1 MHIIMNPYLA
11 DQILVFLEEKVHYT
25 VIVHTG
31 NVKFAGTDADVFIQM
46 FGENGRCSRRTKLDD
61 SQNNFE
67 KGMEDIFEVYG
78 IF

>member
-1 MHIIMNPYLA
+1 MNIIIHLA
-11 DQILVFLEEKVHYT
+11 NQIFIFSEEKIHYT

-61 SQNNFE
+61 SKNNFE
-67 KGMEDIFEVYG
+67 KGMEDIFEVRT
-78 IF
+78 ILF